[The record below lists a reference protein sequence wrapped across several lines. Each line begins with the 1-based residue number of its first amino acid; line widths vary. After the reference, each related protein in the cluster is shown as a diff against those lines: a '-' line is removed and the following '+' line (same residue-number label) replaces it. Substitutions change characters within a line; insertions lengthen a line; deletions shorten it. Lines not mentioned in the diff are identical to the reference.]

1 MIDESLNKVKPRF
14 TKDIRQQIVR
24 DFAEKNGGVFDAGA
38 FLSEVN
44 QVGKVH
50 PAYEWFEWDNH
61 RAAREHRLDQARSFA
76 QGLRIRFDVETIERG
91 KMKIV
96 SRSMPLV
103 ISPVSSRSTGGGYK
117 LSDPNDPAH
126 LAELARQAAQQL
138 RWFKERFEAA
148 LAFANIP
155 VEEIIAIVARLDTA
169 SSASLPEAA
178 E

>member
-1 MIDESLNKVKPRF
+1 MTDEDFPKAKRF

-38 FLSEVN
+38 FLSEVS

-50 PAYEWFEWDNH
+50 PAYEWFEWDNR
-61 RAAREHRLDQARSFA
+61 RAAREHRLDQARAFA
-76 QGLRIRFDVETIERG
+76 QGLRIRFEVETIERG

-103 ISPVSSRSTGGGYK
+103 ISPVSTRSTGGGYK
-117 LSDPNDPAH
+117 LSDPKNPAH

-138 RWFKERFEAA
+138 RWFKERFGVA

-155 VEEIIAIVARLDTA
+155 EGDVMAIVARLESA